1 MGVTAVLVERIFKL
15 STDEVDF
22 DRRGHVCDDPVTRGK
37 LETIL
42 RAFVT
47 GYNAALESRDPAD
60 LCRTLA
66 RDFDAHHVGFAYE
79 GAGMCYA
86 LFDLLAPW
94 SASRLRAFTDGA
106 GRHDYIATVGAGFA
120 IARVPWGRLLLDRYL
135 QRLEPTMAWCVIDGY
150 GFHEGYFHPAR
161 YTATGCEPPAS
172 LPVHFQ
178 QPFISGVGRSFWWTF
193 GAAPD
198 RIAAAIARYPAD
210 AQGEMWCGIGVAA
223 AYAGGIEARA
233 LLDLHRRAGAWSGD
247 FLSGLPFAARMR
259 QKGGNPSAWTDLACT
274 ALLGMTAEAA
284 ADHLAATVDR
294 LIAEMHGQDIAL
306 REDGYARL
314 RDRLR
319 HWIDARNGMIP
330 RTDQMGSLGKS
341 YAAQRQ

>member
-1 MGVTAVLVERIFKL
+1 MLVERIFKL

-22 DRRGHVCDDPVTRGK
+22 DRRGHVCDDRVTRGN

-47 GYNAALESRDPAD
+47 GYNAALASGDPTD
-60 LCRTLA
+60 LCRTLT
-66 RDFDAHHVGFAYE
+66 RDFDAHHVGFAFE

-94 SASRLRAFTDGA
+94 STSRLRAFTDGA
-106 GRHDYIATVGAGFA
+106 GLQHDYIATVGAGFA
-120 IARVPWGRLLLDRYL
+120 IARVPWGRRLLDRYL
-135 QRLEPTMAWCVIDGY
+135 HRLEPTMAWCVIDGY
-150 GFHEGYFHPAR
+150 GFHEGYFYPAR
-161 YTATGCEPPAS
+161 YTAAGRAPPAA
-172 LPVHFQ
+172 LPAHAR
-178 QPFISGVGRSFWWTF
+178 QPFISGVGRSFWWTL

-198 RIAAAIARYPAD
+198 RIAAAIARYPAE

-223 AYAGGIEARA
+223 AYAGGIEAPT
-233 LLDLHRRAGAWSGD
+233 LLDLHRRAGPWSSD
-247 FLSGLPFAARMR
+247 FLSGLPLAARMR
-259 QKGGNPSAWTDLACT
+259 QKGGNPSAWTDIACT

-284 ADHLAATVDR
+284 ADHLAGTVDAV
-294 LIAEMHGQDIAL
+294 IAELHGQDIRL

-319 HWIDARNGMIP
+319 HWIDARHGTTLQADHVESV
-330 RTDQMGSLGKS
+330 RKS
-341 YAAQRQ
+341 YAAQRP